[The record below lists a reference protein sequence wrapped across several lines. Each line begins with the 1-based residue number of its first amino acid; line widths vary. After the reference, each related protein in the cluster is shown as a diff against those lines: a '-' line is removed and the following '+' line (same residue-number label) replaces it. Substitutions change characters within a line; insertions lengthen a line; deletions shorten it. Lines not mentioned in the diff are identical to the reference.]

1 MTSHPLPGWRGVPPR
16 AQWRPLLRGRRG
28 ECEALDRQLRG
39 IAVGQSSVQVLRGE
53 PGVGKTALL
62 EYVAERAPE
71 CRVVRAVGVQSEM
84 ELAYAGLHQLCRGML
99 AGVEGLSGPQR
110 DALRVAFGV
119 KEGGTPD
126 RFAVAVAVLSLLSA
140 AAEAKPLV
148 CLIDDAQWLDR
159 ASAQAL
165 AFVARRL
172 RAERIAMV
180 FAVRE
185 PGPAPELAGLPEL
198 VVAGLPDSE
207 ARLLLASVIPGRL
220 DERVRDRIVAETRG
234 NPLALLEL
242 PRGMTPADLAG
253 GFGLPDAGSLTGRIE
268 QVFVGRVESLPPDSR
283 QLMLIAAAEALGD
296 VPLLWRAARQV
307 GLGPEAAAP
316 AEAAGLVEFGVH
328 VRFRHPL
335 VRSAAYRAAS
345 PRERREVHRALADAI
360 DGDTYPDRRAW
371 HRAHA
376 TAGLDETV
384 AAELERSAARAQ
396 RRGGVAAAAAFL
408 QRAAEL
414 TPDPGC
420 RGERAL
426 AGAEAKIDAAAP
438 DAASALLAMAD
449 LCPLDDYQ
457 RARFQRVRAQ
467 IAFSLSR
474 GSDALPLLLDA
485 AKGLAGFGT
494 GLARET
500 HLEAFT
506 AAISAGRLGDH
517 HRVRRV
523 AAAAL
528 AAPPTQPPDPVTAL
542 IRGLATLFTEGFAAA
557 VPPLRTAL
565 EAFRRADGEATEA
578 NRWLWLACRIA
589 SDLWD
594 DRLWDELADRG
605 VRLAREAGA
614 LGILPIVASYRA
626 GAHLHAGEFDAASAL
641 MEESAAITQTTG
653 TAPLLYSTPM
663 LAAYRGDE
671 ARAMPLLDAALHD
684 ATTRGQGLA
693 LSMLG
698 CARAVLFNGLAR
710 YEEAVAAAAP
720 ASAEDGLGLY
730 SLVLIEL
737 IEGAVR
743 SERRELA
750 AAALERLTERTRVSG
765 TDWALGIEARSRA
778 LLTEGPAAE
787 ALYEEAVARLAD
799 GRAALH
805 LARAQLLYGEWLRRE
820 NRRLDA
826 RRQLG
831 AAFDLLDGFGARAF
845 AERAR
850 RELLATGET
859 ARRRGPDTLGL
870 LTPQEA
876 EIARLAG
883 NGLTNPEIAAKL
895 FISPRTVEYHLRKVF
910 PKLNIS
916 SRKELRDTWPVS
928 PVLSP
933 GHPTGEGD
941 GSDHRRATP
950 Q

>member
-1 MTSHPLPGWRGVPPR
+1 
-16 AQWRPLLRGRRG
+16 LLRGRRG
-28 ECEALDRQLRG
+28 ECETLDRQLQR

-53 PGVGKTALL
+53 PGAGKTALL

-71 CRVVRAVGVQSEM
+71 GRVVRAVGVQSEM
-84 ELAYAGLHQLCRGML
+84 ELAYAGLHQLCTGML
-99 AGVEGLSGPQR
+99 DGADGLPGPQR
-110 DALRVAFGV
+110 DALGVAFGL
-119 KEGGTPD
+119 KDGGAPD
-126 RFAVAVAVLSLLSA
+126 HFAVAVAVLSLLSA

-148 CLIDDAQWLDR
+148 CLVDDAQWLDR
-159 ASAQAL
+159 ASAAL

-185 PGPAPELAGLPEL
+185 PSYAPELAGLPEL
-198 VVAGLPDSE
+198 VVGGLPDSE

-220 DERVRDRIVAETRG
+220 DERVRDRISAETRG

-253 GFGLPDAGSLTGRIE
+253 GFGLPGAVPLTGRLE
-268 QVFVGRVESLPPDSR
+268 QVFAGRAGSLPPDSR
-283 QLMLIAAAEALGD
+283 QLMLIAAAEPLGD
-296 VPLLWRAARQV
+296 VTLLWRAARRL

-316 AEAAGLVEFGVH
+316 AEAAGLVDFGVR

-335 VRSAAYRAAS
+335 VRSAAYRAGS
-345 PRERREVHRALADAI
+345 PHDRREVHRALADAI
-360 DGDTYPDRRAW
+360 DGDAYPDRRAW

-414 TPDPGC
+414 TPDPAR
-420 RGERAL
+420 RGARAL
-426 AGAEAKIDAAAP
+426 AGAAAKLEAAAP
-438 DAASALLAMAD
+438 GAAAALLDAAD

-457 RARFQRVRAQ
+457 RARSQRLRAQ

-485 AKGLAGFGT
+485 ARRLAGFGT

-500 HLEAFT
+500 YLEAFS
-506 AAISAGRLGDH
+506 AAISAGRLGDPH
-517 HRVRRV
+517 EVRQG

-528 AAPPTQPPDPVTAL
+528 AAPPPAQPPGPVTSL
-542 IRGLATLFTEGFAAA
+542 VRGLATVFTEGFPAA

-565 EAFRRADGEATEA
+565 EAFRRADGDAEAS
-578 NRWLWLACRIA
+578 RWLWLACRIA

-594 DRLWDELADRG
+594 DRLWDELAGRG

-614 LGILPIVASYRA
+614 LGILPIAASYRA
-626 GAHLHAGEFDAASAL
+626 GVYLHAGEFGAASAL
-641 MEESAAITQTTG
+641 MDESAAITQTTG
-653 TAPLLYSTPM
+653 TAPLIYTIPM

-671 ARAMPLLDAALHD
+671 AQAVPLLDAALHD
-684 ATTRGQGLA
+684 ATARGQGLA
-693 LSMLG
+693 LSMIG

-710 YEEAVAAAAP
+710 YEEAVTAAAP
-720 ASAEDGLGLY
+720 ALAEDGLGLY
-730 SLVLIEL
+730 SLALVEL

-743 SERRELA
+743 SERPELA
-750 AAALERLTERTRVSG
+750 AAALERLTERTQASN

-778 LLTEGPAAE
+778 LATGGPAAE
-787 ALYEEAVARLAD
+787 ALYQEAVARLAG
-799 GRAALH
+799 GRVALH
-805 LARAQLLYGEWLRRE
+805 LARAHLVYGEWLRRE

-831 AAFDLLDGFGARAF
+831 AAHDLFDGFGAGAF

-859 ARRRGPDTLGL
+859 ARRRTPDTLSL

-883 NGLTNPEIAAKL
+883 DGLTNPEIAAQL

-916 SRKELRDTWPVS
+916 SRKELRNALAGVPGPVAR
-928 PVLSP
+928 
-933 GHPTGEGD
+933 D
-941 GSDHRRATP
+941 SD
-950 Q
+950 